1 MPSRRTSRHAYATPA
16 QAVAAGHAFVEALGV
31 GAADMDGEVL
41 PPLEYMFV
49 ATVQNI
55 RVMATG
61 EGANGLLQVGSAPR
75 AAALATPPCP

>member
-1 MPSRRTSRHAYATPA
+1 
-16 QAVAAGHAFVEALGV
+16 
-31 GAADMDGEVL
+31 MDGEVL